1 MSEQI
6 YSQDEIF
13 AAVLPLLK
21 KYHAEKAILFGSYA
35 RQDADAASDIDL
47 IVVGGKDFDLTDVL
61 CIAEELLCAFWES
74 LWTSMN
80 CGRSIPSRLSMMQFW
95 PRGCRLHEI
104 Q

>member
-61 CIAEELLCAFWES
+61 CIAEGLLCALGKPVDVYE
-74 LWTSMN
+74 L
-80 CGRSIPSRLSMMQFW
+80 R
-95 PRGCRLHEI
+95 EI
-104 Q
+104 NPQSAFYDAILAEGVQIA

>member
-35 RQDADAASDIDL
+35 RQNADAASDIDL
-47 IVVGGKDFDLTDVL
+47 IVVGGKDFDLTDVPVDVYEL
-61 CIAEELLCAFWES
+61 REINPQSAFYDTILAEGVQIA
-74 LWTSMN
+74 
-80 CGRSIPSRLSMMQFW
+80 
-95 PRGCRLHEI
+95 
-104 Q
+104 